1 MAAAKKRA
9 SKATSANAKS
19 VKTSSAKVATP
30 KPRAGAK
37 GAGKKT
43 AKQPAKKAT
52 KKTTN
57 KATSPKAA
65 TKKAAKS
72 GSKAAVVA
80 AKASKIDPAALFALG
95 VDLSQ
100 RGFLFDAIAAFRDAS
115 KSAPKNEL
123 ADDAL
128 VNIGLCSLKM
138 GMYADA
144 IDAFTKVIED
154 YPDATIAEIN
164 EGEEHGRTAA
174 KALYGR
180 VRAKAAIGDF
190 AGAKADVEAL
200 TPFDDAYAVESSGDR
215 VTFHSLANQF
225 LASLEG

>member
-1 MAAAKKRA
+1 MAAAKKKA
-9 SKATSANAKS
+9 PKAKSAKATSVRAKS
-19 VKTSSAKVATP
+19 S
-30 KPRAGAK
+30 
-37 GAGKKT
+37 
-43 AKQPAKKAT
+43 
-52 KKTTN
+52 
-57 KATSPKAA
+57 KAA
-65 TKKAAKS
+65 SKPMKKAAKA
-72 GSKAAVVA
+72 GVAKAAKKVAKAASPKGAKAKAGAKPDAKSGKALA
-80 AKASKIDPAALFALG
+80 AKATKIDPATLFALG

-144 IDAFTKVIED
+144 IDAFSRVIDE
-154 YPDATIAEIN
+154 YPDATIAEID

>member
-1 MAAAKKRA
+1 MAAAKKKA
-9 SKATSANAKS
+9 PKAKSAKKVSKAAPSK
-19 VKTSSAKVATP
+19 VK
-30 KPRAGAK
+30 AGAK

-43 AKQPAKKAT
+43 AAKT
-52 KKTTN
+52 VQKTS
-57 KATSPKAA
+57 SPKAA
-65 TKKAAKS
+65 TKKVAKS

-80 AKASKIDPAALFALG
+80 AKATKIDPAALFALG

-144 IDAFTKVIED
+144 IDAFTRVIED
-154 YPDATIAEIN
+154 YPNATIAEIDA
-164 EGEEHGRTAA
+164 GEEHGRTAA

-180 VRAKAAIGDF
+180 VRAKAALGDF
-190 AGAKADVEAL
+190 AGAKTDADAL
-200 TPFDDAYAVESSGDR
+200 TPFDDAYAVDETSGDR
-215 VTFHSLANQF
+215 VSFHSLANQF

>member
-1 MAAAKKRA
+1 MAAAKK
-9 SKATSANAKS
+9 KAPKAKSAKAKS
-19 VKTSSAKVATP
+19 VGAKSAKAATS
-30 KPRAGAK
+30 KVKAK

-43 AKQPAKKAT
+43 AKKAAQ
-52 KKTTN
+52 K
-57 KATSPKAA
+57 TSPA
-65 TKKAAKS
+65 
-72 GSKAAVVA
+72 KAAVV

-144 IDAFTKVIED
+144 IDAFTRVIDE
-154 YPDATIAEIN
+154 YPDATIAEID

-190 AGAKADVEAL
+190 AGAKADAEAL
-200 TPFDDAYAVESSGDR
+200 TPFDEAYAVDETSGDR
-215 VTFHSLANQF
+215 VSFHSLANQF

>member
-1 MAAAKKRA
+1 MAAAKKKA
-9 SKATSANAKS
+9 PKAKSAKKVSKAAPS
-19 VKTSSAKVATP
+19 KVT
-30 KPRAGAK
+30 AGAK
-37 GAGKKT
+37 GAGKK
-43 AKQPAKKAT
+43 AAP
-52 KKTTN
+52 KTVQ
-57 KATSPKAA
+57 KTSPAKAA
-65 TKKAAKS
+65 TKKVTKS
-72 GSKAAVVA
+72 GSKAGVVA
-80 AKASKIDPAALFALG
+80 AKATKIDPAALFALG

-144 IDAFTKVIED
+144 IDAFTSVIED
-154 YPDATIAEIN
+154 YPNATIAEIDA
-164 EGEEHGRTAA
+164 GEEHGRTAA

-190 AGAKADVEAL
+190 AGAKTDAEAL
-200 TPFDDAYAVESSGDR
+200 TPFDDAYAVDETSGDR
-215 VTFHSLANQF
+215 VSFHSLANQF